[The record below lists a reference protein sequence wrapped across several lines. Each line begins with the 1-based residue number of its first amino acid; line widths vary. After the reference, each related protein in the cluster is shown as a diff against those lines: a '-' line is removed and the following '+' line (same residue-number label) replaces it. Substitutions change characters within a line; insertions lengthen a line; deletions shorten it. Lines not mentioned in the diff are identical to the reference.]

1 MKYLIE
7 NSNQIFASTEKLC
20 LIIRHSERNH
30 IPKGKHDIE
39 TLLNEN
45 GIKRAKDF
53 GKVLR
58 YFEDIKIISSP
69 VERCRE
75 TAKYIYEGFGKKE
88 NEILLSK
95 VLGEPGP
102 YVYDGKI
109 AVNYFINQSVYEV
122 VKRQQNGEILNGIY
136 PIEKGSK
143 ILFDFAVNEF
153 QRIENKNILIL
164 VTHDAIV
171 APFVNYYFKEWFDE
185 NNWVDFLDGVF
196 ITKNYNQIIMNRNNL
211 RYEIY

>member
-1 MKYLIE
+1 MKYLID
-7 NSNQIFASTEKLC
+7 NHNKIFLETEKLC

-39 TLLNEN
+39 TLLNEK
-45 GIKRAKDF
+45 GMQRAKEF
-53 GKVLR
+53 GKILKP
-58 YFEDIKIISSP
+58 FENIKIISSP
-69 VERCRE
+69 VERCKE
-75 TAKYIYEGFGKKE
+75 TAKYILEGFGNRGK
-88 NEILLSK
+88 EILLSN

-122 VKRQQNGEILNGIY
+122 VKRQQNGEILNGIC

-153 QRIENKNILIL
+153 QKIDNKAILIL

-171 APFVNYYFKEWFDE
+171 APFVNFYFKEWFDE

-196 ITKNYNQIIMNRNNL
+196 ITKKGNQIIMNRNNL
-211 RYEIY
+211 QYEIH

>member
-1 MKYLIE
+1 MKHLFDNHKKKFSE
-7 NSNQIFASTEKLC
+7 TEKLC

-53 GKVLR
+53 GKILR

-75 TAKYIYEGFGKKE
+75 TAKYIFEGFGKKAYDVQ
-88 NEILLSK
+88 LSNI
-95 VLGEPGP
+95 LGEPGP

-109 AVNYFINQSVYEV
+109 AVDYFINQSVYEV

-136 PIEKGSK
+136 HIEKGSK
-143 ILFDFAVNEF
+143 ILYDFAVNRF
-153 QRIENKNILIL
+153 IEIKKNNILVL

-185 NNWVDFLDGVF
+185 NNWVDFLEGVF
-196 ITKNYNQIIMNRNNL
+196 ITQKNNQIIMNRNNL
-211 RYEIY
+211 QYEIR

>member
-1 MKYLIE
+1 MRHLID
-7 NSNQIFASTEKLC
+7 NQNKIFSETEKLC

-39 TLLNEN
+39 TLLNEK
-45 GIKRAKDF
+45 GIQRAKEF
-53 GKVLR
+53 GEILKP
-58 YFEDIKIISSP
+58 FENIKIISSP

-75 TAKYIYEGFGKKE
+75 TAKYILEGFGCREK
-88 NEILLSK
+88 EILLSN

-102 YVYDGKI
+102 YVYDGKV
-109 AVNYFINQSVYEV
+109 AVHYFINQSVYEV

-143 ILFDFAVNEF
+143 ILFNFVVNEF
-153 QRIENKNILIL
+153 QKIENKTILVL

-171 APFVNYYFKEWFDE
+171 APFVNFYFNEWFDE
-185 NNWVDFLDGVF
+185 KNWVDFLDGVF
-196 ITKNYNQIIMNRNNL
+196 ITKKSNQTIMNRNTL
-211 RYEIY
+211 QYEIH